1 MKAKKAVNV
10 FLIITLFLSSICY
23 YIRIVGGDAAAGMTS
38 ILMWCPAVAAFI
50 VRGIF
55 YRKEKVLGWN
65 GCKMKYILAGA
76 GIPIIYLFLSYGIYW
91 LAVRISFT
99 GEIYTSS
106 IVTLLLLIPS
116 SLITAAGEEIG
127 WRGFLLPKMSEVYN
141 LNVSIVLCG
150 LIWAI
155 WHFPLMLAGL
165 YESGTSTWYQLSMF
179 AIQTVAMTAIM
190 AYVRLK
196 SNSVWPAIVLHAS
209 HNYVDQVICG
219 PLTNHSN
226 QAYFVGKTG
235 FITAILIILI
245 AILLLKNMHLDKGS
259 AVTNNE

>member
-1 MKAKKAVNV
+1 MKNKKAIIV
-10 FLIITLFLSSICY
+10 FLVITFFLSSICY
-23 YIRIVGGDAAAGMTS
+23 YIRITGGDAAAGMTS

-65 GCKMKYILAGA
+65 GCQMKYIWAGV
-76 GIPIIYLFLSYGIYW
+76 GIPMLYLFVSYGIYW
-91 LAVRISFT
+91 MAVRTAFT
-99 GEIYTSS
+99 GKIYTDS
-106 IVTLLLLIPS
+106 IVMLLLLIPS
-116 SLITAAGEEIG
+116 SLITATGEEIG
-127 WRGFLLPKMSEVYN
+127 WRGFLLPKMTELFSIK
-141 LNVSIVLCG
+141 VSILLCG

-209 HNYVDQVICG
+209 HNYVDQVLCG
-219 PLTNHSN
+219 PLTSHMN
-226 QAYFVGKTG
+226 QAYYVGETG

-245 AILLLKNMHLDKGS
+245 AIILLKNSHLDKRNS
-259 AVTNNE
+259 IAA